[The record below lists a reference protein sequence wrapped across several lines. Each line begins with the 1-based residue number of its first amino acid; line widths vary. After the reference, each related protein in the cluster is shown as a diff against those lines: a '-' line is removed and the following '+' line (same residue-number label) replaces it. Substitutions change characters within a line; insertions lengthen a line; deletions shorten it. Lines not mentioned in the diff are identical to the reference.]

1 MGRLSVNPTKM
12 QFNLLF
18 CLFILSG
25 TLLPAQVIFPGDLN
39 NDGTAN
45 YLDLLPL
52 GVAYGQTGPIR
63 FEATLN
69 WQPQEAELWPFN
81 LPVSGVNLVSV
92 DADGNGVID
101 SLDLDAIAF
110 NYDSTQVLSLPPPQP
125 YLLTDTFPVEER
137 PTLELRFNRTEA
149 AAGDTVEVVLF
160 LNIPDPEVFPPS
172 NPPTAIA
179 CRITFDPTVINE
191 EGIRFVAAEDAEDL
205 MFIGAS
211 TNNVDFGRS
220 PLPGQLEFAAAGR
233 GQGALA
239 MSRPVGKFIIVIE
252 DMILMEGSPGFE
264 INDALLINLGE
275 QVIDVQVEIDSL
287 LIVDTHAPMITNSS
301 LEAYPNPCKNSV
313 QICGF
318 GAEKRKVGMFDSQGR
333 LLRVFQQWG
342 QNCEELDME
351 TYPAGIYFFRAQ
363 GSGNYQTLKVIK
375 QAE

>member
-1 MGRLSVNPTKM
+1 M

-18 CLFILSG
+18 CLIILSS

-45 YLDLLPL
+45 FLDLLPL
-52 GVAYGQTGPIR
+52 GVAYGQTGPMR

-69 WQPQEAELWPFN
+69 WQPQEAEPWALN

-110 NYDSTQVLSLPPPQP
+110 NYDSIQVLSLPPPQP

-137 PTLELRFNRTEA
+137 PTLELRFNRTEV
-149 AAGDTVEVVLF
+149 AAGDTVEVTIF
-160 LNIPDPEVFPPS
+160 LNIPDPTVFPPT

-179 CRITFDPTVINE
+179 CRISFDPTMINE
-191 EGIRFVAAEDAEDL
+191 ASTRFLAAEDSEDL
-205 MFIGAS
+205 MFIGAG

-220 PLPGQLEFAAAGR
+220 PLSGQLEFAAAGR

-252 DMILMEGSPGFE
+252 DMILLEGSPG
-264 INDALLINLGE
+264 IDIDNALLINLFE
-275 QVIDVQVEIDSL
+275 QVIDVQVETDTL
-287 LIVDTHAPMITNSS
+287 LVVETQTPIPTSAA
-301 LEAYPNPCKNSV
+301 LEAFPNPCQKSV
-313 QICGF
+313 EICGLNSQTQTL
-318 GAEKRKVGMFDSQGR
+318 EMFDSQGR
-333 LLRVFQQWG
+333 LLRTFQQVG
-342 QNCEELDME
+342 QDCQQISME
-351 TYPAGIYFFRAQ
+351 NFPAGTYFLRTQ
-363 GSGNYQTLKVIK
+363 SLRNYETLKLIK
-375 QAE
+375 QVK

>member
-1 MGRLSVNPTKM
+1 M

-25 TLLPAQVIFPGDLN
+25 TLLPAQVVFPGDLN

-69 WQPQEAELWPFN
+69 WQPQEAELWGLN

-92 DADGNGVID
+92 DADGNGIID
-101 SLDLDAIAF
+101 SLDLDAIAL
-110 NYDSTQVLSLPPPQP
+110 NYDSLQTLSLPPPQP
-125 YLLTDTFPVEER
+125 YLLTDTFLVEER

-149 AAGDTVEVVLF
+149 TAGDTVEVTIF
-160 LNIPDPEVFPPS
+160 LHIPDPSVFPPT

-179 CRITFDPTVINE
+179 CQIAFDPTMINE
-191 EGIRFVAAEDAEDL
+191 ASTRFLAAENSEDL
-205 MFIGAS
+205 MFIGAG

-220 PLPGQLEFAAAGR
+220 PLSGQLEFAAAGR

-252 DMILMEGSPGFE
+252 DMILLEGSPGFD
-264 INDALLINLGE
+264 INDALLINLNE
-275 QVIDVQVEIDSL
+275 QVIDIQVETDSL
-287 LIVDTHAPMITNSS
+287 LIVNTQAPAITATS
-301 LEAYPNPCKNSV
+301 LRAYPNPCTKSL
-313 QICGF
+313 QLCG
-318 GAEKRKVGMFDSQGR
+318 GSDQEVKLFDHQGQ
-333 LLRVFQQWG
+333 LLRVFQQFG
-342 QNCEELDME
+342 QDCQQIDMDV
-351 TYPAGIYFFRAQ
+351 YPAGAYFFGVQ
-363 GSGNYQTLKVIK
+363 TPENYQTLKVIK
-375 QAE
+375 QEE